1 MQQQVR
7 EADLWDSIIQPM
19 DRDFGVEKHIIP
31 FHEWVDRSNLIVDG
45 APFTYHK
52 HEYLRTPYR
61 DDHPFIV
68 EMKSAQMGLTTKA
81 MLKMVYNARFRSFR
95 GMLYLFPSRTD
106 VSDFS
111 KARIDPLVSENP
123 ETIGQWIRDTDA
135 TNIKRIWNCFLYLRG
150 MKSRVGL
157 KSVPADFIVYDELD
171 EANQSAV
178 DMADERMSHS
188 LFKEKMMLSNPT
200 LPDYGIHKQ
209 FLLTDQKYYLLKCHK
224 CNEYTDVVGT
234 FPNCLADMKG
244 KVVLLCQKCKDGV
257 LDPAVGKWVA
267 KKPSIKD
274 RSGYQYSQLY
284 SQFVNPS
291 DILRIFLTTNNR
303 QDFYNLKIGQAYIE
317 AENRLSVQE
326 VLALCGSEGLASSE
340 SAPCFMGIDQGKSL
354 FVVIGKDHQDKAGEL
369 IHMGEYL
376 HFEELD
382 GLMRNFNVTRCVI
395 DAEPEMRKAREFA
408 ERFKGR
414 VFLSFY
420 SESQRGPYKWDN
432 DKLQVNCNRTESL
445 DASHN
450 EVKLGRV
457 ILPRENEVVRKFAE
471 HLHNMG
477 KKLQE
482 DEETGSK
489 KYIYVTLG
497 EDHFRHAYNYE
508 AMARQ
513 HASGLL
519 YPELL

>member
-1 MQQQVR
+1 MQNARQ
-7 EADLWDSIIQPM
+7 EDLWDSIIQPM
-19 DRDFGVEKHIIP
+19 DRDYGVEKRVIP
-31 FHEWVDRSNLIVDG
+31 FHEWVDNSHLAVDG
-45 APFTYHK
+45 APFTYEK
-52 HEYLRTPYR
+52 HEYLKTPYR
-61 DDHPFIV
+61 DDHPFVV

-81 MLKMVYNARFRSFR
+81 MLKMVYNARFRGFR

-123 ETIGQWIRDTDA
+123 DTIGKWIRDTDA

-171 EANQSAV
+171 EASQNAV

-188 LFKEKMMLSNPT
+188 LHKEKLMLSNPT
-200 LPDYGIHKQ
+200 LPDYGIHKA
-209 FLLTDQKYYLLKCHK
+209 FLLSDQKYYLLKCPK
-224 CNEYTDVVGT
+224 CNEYTDVVET
-234 FPNCLADMKG
+234 FPNCLADFKT
-244 KVVLLCQKCKDGV
+244 KVVLLCQRCRDGI
-257 LDPAVGKWVA
+257 LNPAVGKWVP

-284 SQFVNPS
+284 SQFVKPA
-291 DILRIFLTTNNR
+291 DVLRIFMTTNNR
-303 QDFYNLKIGQAYIE
+303 QDFFNLKIGLPYIE
-317 AENRLSVQE
+317 AENRLSIQE
-326 VLALCGSEGLASSE
+326 VLALCGNDGIASEEA
-340 SAPCFMGIDQGKSL
+340 APSFMGVDQGKTL
-354 FVVIGKDHQDKAGEL
+354 YVVIGKDNPGKAGK
-369 IHMGEYL
+369 IVHIGEYRD
-376 HFEELD
+376 FEELD
-382 GLMRNFNVTRCVI
+382 GLMKNFNVTRCVI

-414 VFLSFY
+414 VFLCFY
-420 SESQRGPYKWDN
+420 SEHQRGPYKWDGEEF
-432 DKLQVNCNRTESL
+432 KVMCNRTESL

-450 EVKLGRV
+450 EIKFGRL
-457 ILPRENEVVRKFAE
+457 ILPRECDIIRTFAE
-471 HLHNMG
+471 HLHNVG
-477 KKLQE
+477 KKLEE
-482 DEETGSK
+482 DEETGAK
-489 KYIYVTLG
+489 KYIYVKLG
-497 EDHFRHAYNYE
+497 EDHFRHAYSYE